1 MGQFSEKEDLVSLKV
16 EGEKIIERLWTLRDM
31 WGGSGEGWKMPEL
44 SDKNLYYVKLFWSV
58 KEGGVAWHFI

>member
-44 SDKNLYYVKLFWSV
+44 SDKNLYYVKLF
-58 KEGGVAWHFI
+58 